1 MPLSGRCVQVASPA
15 AVTLIAV
22 TAAPPSSL
30 RERKKRRTRQA
41 LIDTALELFTRRGF
55 GGVTLDELCEEV
67 EVSKRTF
74 FRTFTSKEDVA
85 MAPDQ
90 DLWRAF
96 LEELETVDPGGRPLV
111 ELGRDALLAALERMD
126 EGWTRRLLLSR
137 RLAERTPSMGAH
149 GLQFCEATTLEALEI
164 LERRFGLGAPGD
176 LRPRLAV
183 DMLIAAFRGAVAG
196 WAAQADEAV
205 GVAGVARVAGVGVA
219 DVAGVAAV
227 ADVAGVA
234 GVGLAGVADVAGV
247 ADRVEPP
254 PRQDLAVRLRVQPPS
269 RQDLAVRLRAA
280 VAALPG
286 SLALTTGPAADGEPA
301 VS

>member
-1 MPLSGRCVQVASPA
+1 M
-15 AVTLIAV
+15 

-126 EGWTRRLLLSR
+126 DEGWTRRLLLSR

-149 GLQFCEATTLEALEI
+149 GLQFCEATTQEALEI
-164 LERRFGLGAPGD
+164 LDRRFGLGAPGD

-205 GVAGVARVAGVGVA
+205 GVAGVARVGVA

-254 PRQDLAVRLRVQPPS
+254 ARQDLAVRLRVQPPS

-286 SLALTTGPAADGEPA
+286 SLALTTGPAADDEPA

>member
-1 MPLSGRCVQVASPA
+1 M
-15 AVTLIAV
+15 

-85 MAPDQ
+85 MAPHQ
-90 DLWRAF
+90 DVWRAF
-96 LEELETVDPGGRPLV
+96 LEELETVDPGGLPLV
-111 ELGRDALLAALERMD
+111 ELGRDALLAALERMDD

-149 GLQFCEATTLEALEI
+149 GLQFCEATTQEALEI
-164 LERRFGLGAPGD
+164 LDRRFGLGAPGD

-196 WAAQADEAV
+196 WAAQVDGAV
-205 GVAGVARVAGVGVA
+205 GEAGAAGVGDAARVAGVGVA
-219 DVAGVAAV
+219 DVAGAAAVAGVAHVAHVAHVADV

-234 GVGLAGVADVAGV
+234 GVAGV

-254 PRQDLAVRLRVQPPS
+254 SRQDLAVRLRVEPPS

-280 VAALPG
+280 VAALPE
-286 SLALTTGPAADGEPA
+286 SLALTTGPAADDEPA

>member
-1 MPLSGRCVQVASPA
+1 MPLSGKSAQVASSLT
-15 AVTLIAV
+15 VTLFAV
-22 TAAPPSSL
+22 TAAPNSSL

-96 LEELETVDPGGRPLV
+96 LEELESADPGGALPVV

-126 EGWTRRLLLSR
+126 DEGWARRMLLSR

-149 GLQFCEATTLEALEI
+149 GLQFCEATTQEALAI
-164 LERRFGLGAPGD
+164 LDRRFGLGGPDD

-183 DMLIAAFRGAVAG
+183 DMLIAAFRGALASWVAR
-196 WAAQADEAV
+196 ADEADAED
-205 GVAGVARVAGVGVA
+205 GSGGFELPTAGELV
-219 DVAGVAAV
+219 D
-227 ADVAGVA
+227 
-234 GVGLAGVADVAGV
+234 
-247 ADRVEPP
+247 
-254 PRQDLAVRLRVQPPS
+254 RLRE
-269 RQDLAVRLRAA
+269 A

-286 SLALTTGPAADGEPA
+286 GLALTVTPH
-301 VS
+301 

>member
-1 MPLSGRCVQVASPA
+1 MQVASPA

-126 EGWTRRLLLSR
+126 DEGWTRRLLLSR

-164 LERRFGLGAPGD
+164 LDRRFGLGAPGD

-196 WAAQADEAV
+196 WAAQADGAVGEA
-205 GVAGVARVAGVGVA
+205 GVAGVGDAAGVAGVGVA

-254 PRQDLAVRLRVQPPS
+254 PRQDLAVRIRVQPPS

-286 SLALTTGPAADGEPA
+286 SLALTTGPAADDEPA

>member
-1 MPLSGRCVQVASPA
+1 M
-15 AVTLIAV
+15 AVTLVAV
-22 TAAPPSSL
+22 TAAAPSALRESL

-41 LIDTALELFTRRGF
+41 LIDTALELFTQRGF

-96 LEELETVDPGGRPLV
+96 LGELETAEPDGLPVV
-111 ELGRDALLAALERMD
+111 ELGRDALLAALERMDD

-149 GLQFCEATTLEALEI
+149 GLQFCEATTQQALEI
-164 LERRFGLGAPGD
+164 LHRRFGLGAPGD

-196 WAAQADEAV
+196 WVAQAEK
-205 GVAGVARVAGVGVA
+205 A
-219 DVAGVAAV
+219 DGTEGASRTR
-227 ADVAGVA
+227 D
-234 GVGLAGVADVAGV
+234 
-247 ADRVEPP
+247 EPP
-254 PRQDLAVRLRVQPPS
+254 PRHDLAARLRE
-269 RQDLAVRLRAA
+269 AI
-280 VAALPG
+280 AALPE
-286 SLALTTGPAADGEPA
+286 SLALTTTSA
-301 VS
+301 

>member
-1 MPLSGRCVQVASPA
+1 MPLSGKSAQVASSVA
-15 AVTLIAV
+15 ATLFAV
-22 TAAPPSSL
+22 TAAPHPSL

-96 LEELETVDPGGRPLV
+96 LEELETAEPDGLSVV
-111 ELGRDALLAALERMD
+111 ELGRDALLAALARVDE
-126 EGWTRRLLLSR
+126 EGWARRVLLSR

-149 GLQFCEATTLEALEI
+149 GLQFCEATTQEALAI
-164 LERRFGLGAPGD
+164 LHRRFGLGAPGD

-183 DMLIAAFRGAVAG
+183 DMLVAAFRGALASWVAQVDD
-196 WAAQADEAV
+196 AAVDTGGIEPPTTDDLAARLREAV
-205 GVAGVARVAGVGVA
+205 T
-219 DVAGVAAV
+219 
-227 ADVAGVA
+227 
-234 GVGLAGVADVAGV
+234 
-247 ADRVEPP
+247 
-254 PRQDLAVRLRVQPPS
+254 
-269 RQDLAVRLRAA
+269 
-280 VAALPG
+280 ALPG
-286 SLALTTGPAADGEPA
+286 GLALPTTPR
-301 VS
+301 

>member
-1 MPLSGRCVQVASPA
+1 M
-15 AVTLIAV
+15 

-111 ELGRDALLAALERMD
+111 DLGRDALLAALERMDD

-149 GLQFCEATTLEALEI
+149 GLQFCEATTQEALEI
-164 LERRFGLGAPGD
+164 LDRRFGLGAPGD

-196 WAAQADEAV
+196 WAAQVGGAVGEA
-205 GVAGVARVAGVGVA
+205 GVAGVAGVADVARVAGVGVA
-219 DVAGVAAV
+219 DVAGVA
-227 ADVAGVA
+227 
-234 GVGLAGVADVAGV
+234 GVGLAGVAGV

-254 PRQDLAVRLRVQPPS
+254 PRQDLAVRLRVEPPS
-269 RQDLAVRLRAA
+269 RQDLAVRLCAA

-286 SLALTTGPAADGEPA
+286 SLALTTGPAADDEPA

>member
-1 MPLSGRCVQVASPA
+1 MPLSGKRVQVASLMRA
-15 AVTLIAV
+15 TLFAV
-22 TAAPPSSL
+22 TAAPNSSL

-96 LEELETVDPGGRPLV
+96 LEELETAEPDGLPVV

-126 EGWTRRLLLSR
+126 DEGWARRMLLSR

-149 GLQFCEATTLEALEI
+149 GLQFCEATTQEALEI
-164 LERRFGLGAPGD
+164 LHRRFGLGAPGD

-183 DMLIAAFRGAVAG
+183 DMLVAAFHGALASWVAR
-196 WAAQADEAV
+196 ADGADAAV
-205 GVAGVARVAGVGVA
+205 GAARTEPPTAGE
-219 DVAGVAAV
+219 
-227 ADVAGVA
+227 
-234 GVGLAGVADVAGV
+234 L
-247 ADRVEPP
+247 ADR
-254 PRQDLAVRLRVQPPS
+254 LRE
-269 RQDLAVRLRAA
+269 A
-280 VAALPG
+280 VAALPA
-286 SLALTTGPAADGEPA
+286 SLALTAASG
-301 VS
+301 

>member
-1 MPLSGRCVQVASPA
+1 M
-15 AVTLIAV
+15 